1 MCHGAAA
8 IFYLAFLVDLIA
20 YAETPSKIITAVR
33 TEHPP
38 VLDGLITEAQWQTAP
53 AALDF
58 TQFGP
63 IEGGLPTE
71 MTSVRMLYDDH
82 ALYVGIICYDSSLEG
97 IVHQLT
103 RRDRTSEA
111 DRFTVQIDSY
121 HDVQTAFVFSANVSG
136 VQSDGIFSQDGI
148 VYNITWDAVWRVKTG
163 VYLDGWSA
171 EFAIPYSALRFS
183 ALEDEEYV

>member
-1 MCHGAAA
+1 MRGP
-8 IFYLAFLVDLIA
+8 IFCLAFLVDLIA

-58 TQFGP
+58 TQFDP

-82 ALYVGIICYDSSLEG
+82 ALYVGIICYDSNPEG

-103 RRDRTSEA
+103 RRDRISEA
-111 DRFTVQIDSY
+111 DRLTVQIDSY
-121 HDVQTAFVFSANVSG
+121 HVLQTAFVFSGNVSA
-136 VQSDGIFSQDGI
+136 VQSDGILSQDGI
-148 VYNITWDAVWRVKTG
+148 VYDITWTIQRHVLT
-163 VYLDGWSA
+163 S
-171 EFAIPYSALRFS
+171 S
-183 ALEDEEYV
+183 